1 MTNINNDVNI
11 PNYNLPIGQIIESGS
26 NDNGTYIKFSDGILI
41 QFGRKLFI
49 SETPRTWF
57 GTTVYSQELELTLP
71 KEFKSGDYT
80 TTSDVN
86 IANMNIFAITHASP
100 TTTSTLTLSFVCSNQ
115 NETRTIHWVAIGRW
129 K

>member
-11 PNYNLPIGQIIESGS
+11 PNYDLPIGQIIESGS
-26 NDNGTYIKFSDGILI
+26 NDDGTYIKFSDGILI
-41 QFGRKLFI
+41 QFGRKSLT
-49 SETPRTWF
+49 SENLRTWF
-57 GTTVYSQELELTLP
+57 GTTLYSQEYTLTLP
-71 KEFKSGDYT
+71 KEFISSDYT
-80 TTSDVN
+80 ATSDVN

-100 TTTSTLTLSFVCSNQ
+100 TTASTLTLSFVCSNQ